1 VGVTQSAAIRPDAW
15 NFPLFLHVLGALTLI
30 GTLTL
35 TAVFLFSA
43 LRGNSEGSLRLAV
56 RSLTLGVIPAWVV
69 LRFSAEWIASKE
81 GYSDLD
87 KPPAW
92 IDIGYLAGDAGF
104 LLIVISSLLGWS
116 ALRKERSGGGPRVSV
131 RVAAGLISLLLLL
144 NLLALWA
151 MTTKPS

>member
-1 VGVTQSAAIRPDAW
+1 MTQLAAIRPDEW
-15 NFPLFLHVLGALTLI
+15 NLPLFLHVLGALTLI

-35 TAVFLFSA
+35 SAVFIFSA
-43 LRGNSEGSLRLAV
+43 VKGNSEGSLRLAV

-87 KPPAW
+87 KPPSW
-92 IDIGYLAGDAGF
+92 IDIGYLAGDGGL
-104 LLIVISSLLGWS
+104 LLIVIASLFGWS
-116 ALRKERSGGGPRVSV
+116 ALRKERGGGKPGVSV
-131 RVAAGLISLLLLL
+131 RVAAGVISLLLVL

-151 MTTKPS
+151 MTTKPT